1 MVGRVKT
8 YEAIV
13 KGDNVPPAGV
23 PESFKV
29 LIKELQSLA
38 LDIKVLSD
46 TRDEIF
52 INEDDDDDVVPIDV
66 NLAGLEDVPAFAPI
80 GDEEDDLED
89 FDDFEDFEDADEEP
103 AVSDEVVTA
112 DDGLDGLDE
121 DLAELSDTLD
131 LDIDKEDE

>member
-66 NLAGLEDVPAFAPI
+66 NLAGLEDVPVFAPI

-103 AVSDEVVTA
+103 AVSDEVETA
-112 DDGLDGLDE
+112 DDSLDGLDE

-131 LDIDKEDE
+131 LDIDKDVE

>member
-1 MVGRVKT
+1 M
-8 YEAIV
+8 
-13 KGDNVPPAGV
+13 
-23 PESFKV
+23 
-29 LIKELQSLA
+29 
-38 LDIKVLSD
+38 LSD